1 MELSNERN
9 DLIVRS
15 SNAFTPTMLDFEE
28 KMMSVYQTVGL
39 PVEDILVPVAER
51 RKVFK
56 NFMDVLEYMPEYQ
69 LECAHFITK
78 FMTAAS
84 VGLFDSALNHLW
96 VETIKQLKI
105 RIQQY
110 DIDLFFDNAIQS
122 ERRDEFSTLEDLDK
136 VEAGDLL
143 EGAWKIGL
151 LSEKGYRQ
159 LEHIRYMLG
168 YIERESSN
176 QSEISGTELV
186 SWLEICIKEVITLQ
200 IPDASVQTQL
210 LLKGIKSG
218 ILSDTELMNASAL
231 ISSMPTKLANVLAKG
246 FYGLF
251 LREDSVPHII
261 MNIKQ
266 IMPNLWNRIDAVTKN
281 EFATS
286 YAIYF
291 INGNS
296 EKSKLARSFIS
307 IVGGEEYLPD
317 NVKSYELLLSLNQ
330 LLSMHRGNNNFYN
343 EPQFA
348 RQVQRLVGNQK
359 VPQKLDR
366 DYVITIVDVFL
377 TNGYGVC
384 WAADEI
390 YLELIS
396 RFSERHAC
404 IAATSFN
411 EKRIEYKLGINLCV
425 SKFKEMIN
433 ILKLNASSPALIDF
447 LNFMSNYNG
456 SYDKLAYETKVKQ
469 QVDALRLR
477 YKV

>member
-1 MELSNERN
+1 MELSTERN
-9 DLIVRS
+9 ELIVQS
-15 SNAFTPTMLDFEE
+15 NNAFSPTMLDFEE
-28 KMMSVYQTVGL
+28 KMMGVYQAVGL
-39 PVEDILVPVAER
+39 PVEDILVPVPER

-96 VETIKQLKI
+96 VETMKQLKI

-110 DIDLFFDNAIQS
+110 DIDYFFDVAIPS
-122 ERRDEFSTLEDLDK
+122 ERREEFSTLEDLDK
-136 VEAGDLL
+136 VEDGDLL
-143 EGAWKIGL
+143 EGARKIEL

-159 LEHIRYMLG
+159 LDHIKYMLG

-200 IPDASVQTQL
+200 IPDATVQTQFL
-210 LLKGIKSG
+210 LRGIKSG
-218 ILSDTELMNASAL
+218 ILSEGDVIKAHAF
-231 ISSMPTKLANVLAKG
+231 ISGMPTKLANVLAKG
-246 FYGLF
+246 VYGLF
-251 LREDSVPHII
+251 LREDTVPHII

-266 IMPNLWNRIDAVTKN
+266 IMPELWNRIDSSTKN

-286 YAIYF
+286 YAIF
-291 INGNS
+291 SVNDNP
-296 EKSKLARSFIS
+296 EKAKLARSFIS

-317 NVKSYELLLSLNQ
+317 NVKSYELKIALNQ
-330 LLSMHRGNNNFYN
+330 LLSMHRGMNNFYN

-348 RQVQRLVGNQK
+348 RQVQRLVGTQK
-359 VPQKLDR
+359 IPQQLDR
-366 DYVITIVDVFL
+366 DYVLAIVDVFL

-384 WAADEI
+384 WAADDI
-390 YLELIS
+390 YRGLIG
-396 RFSERHAC
+396 RFTERHAC

-411 EKRIEYKLGINLCV
+411 ESRIANKLSHYMCV
-425 SKFKEMIN
+425 SKYKELIGM
-433 ILKLNASSPALIDF
+433 LKQNASSPALIEFLDF
-447 LNFMSNYNG
+447 ISSYKGNYYN
-456 SYDKLAYETKVKQ
+456 LASETKVKQ
-469 QVDALRLR
+469 QVAALRLR
-477 YKV
+477 YKI

>member
-1 MELSNERN
+1 MELSTERN
-9 DLIVRS
+9 ELIVHS
-15 SNAFTPTMLDFEE
+15 SNAFSPTMLDFEE
-28 KMMSVYQTVGL
+28 KMMSVYQAVGL
-39 PVEDILVPVAER
+39 PVEDILVPVPER

-56 NFMDVLEYMPEYQ
+56 NFMDVLEYMPEHQ

-122 ERRDEFSTLEDLDK
+122 ECRDEFFSLEDLDR
-136 VEAGDLL
+136 VEVGDLL
-143 EGAWKIGL
+143 EGARNIEL

-159 LEHIRYMLG
+159 LEHIKYMLG

-200 IPDASVQTQL
+200 IPDATVQTQL
-210 LLKGIKSG
+210 LLRGIKSG
-218 ILSDTELMNASAL
+218 ILSENEFINAHAF
-231 ISSMPTKLANVLAKG
+231 ISGMPTKQANVLAKG
-246 FYGLF
+246 VYGLF
-251 LREDSVPHII
+251 LREDTVPHIN

-266 IMPNLWNRIDAVTKN
+266 IMPSLWNKIDASTKN

-286 YAIYF
+286 YAIF
-291 INGNS
+291 SVNGNP
-296 EKSKLARSFIS
+296 EKAKLARSFIS

-317 NVKSYELLLSLNQ
+317 NIKSYELLIALNQ
-330 LLSMHRGNNNFYN
+330 LLSMHRGSNNFYN

-348 RQVQRLVGNQK
+348 RQVQRLVGTQK
-359 VPQKLDR
+359 IPQQLDR
-366 DYVITIVDVFL
+366 DYVLTIVDVFL
-377 TNGYGVC
+377 TNGNGEC
-384 WAADEI
+384 WAADEV
-390 YLELIS
+390 YRGLIS
-396 RFSERHAC
+396 RFTERHAC

-411 EKRIEYKLGINLCV
+411 ENRIENKLKMSLCV
-425 SKFKEMIN
+425 SKYQEMIN
-433 ILKLNASSPALIDF
+433 ILKQNASSPALIEFLDF
-447 LNFMSNYNG
+447 ISNYNG
-456 SYDKLAYETKVKQ
+456 SYDKLASETKVKQ
-469 QVDALRLR
+469 QVNALRLR